1 MRAASILLCLFLSTA
16 ASAESSTP
24 TPIPPAALAPP
35 VAADAVASKPRSKWS
50 KAAPWFAAGA
60 GALAI
65 GGAVLWLDGA
75 RISDDLNARF
85 RAGELDASDGPRYGR
100 ARRET
105 IAGQVMVAGAAV
117 LGALA
122 VALW

>member
-1 MRAASILLCLFLSTA
+1 
-16 ASAESSTP
+16 
-24 TPIPPAALAPP
+24 
-35 VAADAVASKPRSKWS
+35 
-50 KAAPWFAAGA
+50 
-60 GALAI
+60 
-65 GGAVLWLDGA
+65 VLWLDGA

-85 RAGELDASDGPRYGR
+85 RAGELDASDGSRYGR